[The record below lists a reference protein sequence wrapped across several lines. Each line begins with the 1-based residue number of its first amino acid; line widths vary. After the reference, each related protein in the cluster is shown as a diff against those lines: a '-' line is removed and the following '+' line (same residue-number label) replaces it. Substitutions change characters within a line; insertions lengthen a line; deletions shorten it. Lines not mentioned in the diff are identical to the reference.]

1 MKILYP
7 LAFILV
13 FIGFTQAQHDWVSG
27 SVVLNTNKV
36 LVGEISKKPIHD
48 LILVKSSE
56 GIRALPAHQVSYYR
70 FYDGDADIN
79 RQFLSIKSHDFFETA
94 KFFEIV
100 IQGNIK
106 VLRRYHKKTA
116 EDEVN
121 EAYDF
126 DYFTLYDN
134 TLVPLGQFK
143 KKVYPKLMEK
153 YPIEMSTFIS
163 TSQSHLTSTESI
175 FCIIKHFNSTDGKS
189 NLLAQQDL
197 SRY

>member
-13 FIGFTQAQHDWVSG
+13 FIGFTQAQNDWVSG
-27 SVVLNTNKV
+27 SVVLKTNIV

-48 LILVKSSE
+48 LILLKNSE
-56 GIRALPAHQVSYYR
+56 GIHALPAHQVSYYR
-70 FYDGDADIN
+70 FYDGEANIN
-79 RQFLSIKSHDFFETA
+79 RQFLSIKLHDFFGSI

-106 VLRRYHKKTA
+106 VLRRYHKKTT
-116 EDEVN
+116 ENEVN

-126 DYFTLYDN
+126 DYFTFYDN
-134 TLVPLGQFK
+134 TLVPLGQFQ

-153 YPIEMSTFIS
+153 YPIDMSTFMS
-163 TSQSHLTSTESI
+163 TNQSHLTSTEST

-189 NLLAQQDL
+189 NLLA
-197 SRY
+197 RKY

>member
-116 EDEVN
+116 ENEVN

-163 TSQSHLTSTESI
+163 TSQSHHTSTEST
-175 FCIIKHFNSTDGKS
+175 FCIIKQFNSTDGKS
-189 NLLAQQDL
+189 NLLR
-197 SRY
+197 SRT

>member
-7 LAFILV
+7 LALILV
-13 FIGFTQAQHDWVSG
+13 FIGFTQAQNDWVSG
-27 SVVLNTNKV
+27 SVVLKTNKV
-36 LVGEISKKPIHD
+36 LVGEILKKPIHD
-48 LILVKSSE
+48 LILLKNSA
-56 GIRALPAHQVSYYR
+56 GIHALPAHQVSYYR
-70 FYDGDADIN
+70 FYDRDADIN
-79 RQFLSIKSHDFFETA
+79 RQFLSIKSHDFFGSI

-106 VLRRYHKKTA
+106 VLRRYHKKTP
-116 EDEVN
+116 ENEVN

-134 TLVPLGQFK
+134 TLVPLSQFK

-163 TSQSHLTSTESI
+163 KSQSHLTSTEST

-189 NLLAQQDL
+189 NLLAQQD
-197 SRY
+197 